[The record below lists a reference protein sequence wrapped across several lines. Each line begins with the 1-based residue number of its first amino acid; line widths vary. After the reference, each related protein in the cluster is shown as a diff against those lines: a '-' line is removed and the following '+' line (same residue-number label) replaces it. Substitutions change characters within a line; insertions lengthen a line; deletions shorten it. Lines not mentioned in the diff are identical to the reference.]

1 MAKIGKVKELKQ
13 LLGGDSAGNINN
25 MFEEMIGT
33 KDADPEI
40 ILPKFVKSRN
50 LIKHIY
56 RYLLQLGSYKELEN
70 LYFDIQKH
78 LHQIM
83 DFAISIKTNI
93 IWDNMSD
100 ETTGMYS
107 KFNKQELNQFYKKI
121 KNDQTTKELVV
132 LCGKL
137 KRYSSNFAT
146 LDNLRDNFIG
156 QEPGLDLCIFD
167 FSKFD
172 LRKVWCNTERN
183 LMVRKFILTTL
194 HLLYKNLYELYKTI
208 SSPDV
213 DIEQFT
219 ELLVKSIGDL
229 ERRPGLNRCKNAF
242 RRIRDSV
249 SLLRNKFDDYYR
261 DSISAENPN
270 MMVENFILD
279 VANTGT
285 TDARLTREFRLIIQ
299 YMHKQGQQS
308 GKTKDPAV
316 RRIFKMLNQNFD
328 LMEGKQ
334 QKEKKAKNLTDST
347 ADTTKNTQVNADD
360 NKDGDKESDK
370 DCDKDCERED
380 DCDDDIDSIDD
391 IEGSNEQE
399 VKETSEGEINKL
411 N

>member
-1 MAKIGKVKELKQ
+1 MAKMGKVKELKQ
-13 LLGGDSAGNINN
+13 LLGGDSAGNINT

-70 LYFDIQKH
+70 LYLDIQTD
-78 LHQIM
+78 LNQIM
-83 DFAISIKTNI
+83 DFAISIKTSI
-93 IWDNMSD
+93 IWESMVD
-100 ETTGMYS
+100 ETINMYV
-107 KFNKQELNQFYKKI
+107 KLNKQEINQFYKKI
-121 KNDQTTKELVV
+121 KNDQTTKELIT

-137 KRYSSNFAT
+137 KRYASNFASI
-146 LDNLRDNFIG
+146 DNLRDNFIG
-156 QEPGLDLCIFD
+156 QEPGLDFRIFD
-167 FSKFD
+167 FSGFD
-172 LRKVWCNTERN
+172 LRKIWANTNRN
-183 LMVRKFILTTL
+183 LMVRKFILTTI
-194 HLLYKNLYELYKTI
+194 HLLYKNLYELYKTV

-219 ELLVKSIGDL
+219 ELLIKSIGDL
-229 ERRPGLNRCKNAF
+229 EKRPGLNRCKNAF

-249 SLLRNKFDDYYR
+249 GLLRNKFDDYYR

-279 VANTGT
+279 VANNGT

-316 RRIFKMLNQNFD
+316 QRIFKMLNQNFD
-328 LMEGKQ
+328 LME
-334 QKEKKAKNLTDST
+334 KKTPKTKKVDEDT
-347 ADTTKNTQVNADD
+347 KADTEVDAEIEAD
-360 NKDGDKESDK
+360 NE
-370 DCDKDCERED
+370 CDRD
-380 DCDDDIDSIDD
+380 DV
-391 IEGSNEQE
+391 EGSNEQE
-399 VKETSEGEINKL
+399 TKETSEGEVIKL

>member
-13 LLGGDSAGNINN
+13 LLGGESAGNINT

-40 ILPKFVKSRN
+40 ILPKFVKTRN

-56 RYLLQLGSYKELEN
+56 RYLLQLGSYNELKN
-70 LYFDIQKH
+70 LYLNVQLD
-78 LHQIM
+78 LNQIM

-93 IWDNMSD
+93 IWESMVD
-100 ETTGMYS
+100 ETVNMYV
-107 KFNKQELNQFYKKI
+107 KLNKQEINQFYKKI
-121 KNDQTTKELVV
+121 KNDWTTKELIT

-137 KRYSSNFAT
+137 KRYATNFDT

-156 QEPGLDLCIFD
+156 QEPGLDFRIFD
-167 FSKFD
+167 FSSFD
-172 LRKVWCNTERN
+172 LKKVWSNTARN
-183 LMVRKFILTTL
+183 PMVRKFVLTTM
-194 HLLYKNLYELYKTI
+194 HLLYKNLYDLYKTV

-219 ELLVKSIGDL
+219 ELLIKSIGDL
-229 ERRPGLNRCKNAF
+229 EKRPGLNRCRNAF

-249 SLLRNKFDDYYR
+249 GLLRNKFDDYYR

-279 VANTGT
+279 VANNGT

-299 YMHKQGQQS
+299 YMHKQGQRS

-316 RRIFKMLNQNFD
+316 QRIFKMLNQNFD
-328 LMEGKQ
+328 LME
-334 QKEKKAKNLTDST
+334 KKAPKTKKDDEDNKVDTE
-347 ADTTKNTQVNADD
+347 ADTEVITEADTEADAEVDNEVNT
-360 NKDGDKESDK
+360 E
-370 DCDKDCERED
+370 CDR
-380 DCDDDIDSIDD
+380 DD

-399 VKETSEGEINKL
+399 TKETLEGS
-411 N
+411 